1 MNTPTP
7 TPTLLLQGIESLL
20 EGEHAAAL
28 PPAVRL
34 RLEAALKAAVHNAMG
49 LGGNGSF
56 APRVVSVLF
65 TDLRGFTAMLESH
78 PIPELLEALNR
89 YLVRMSEV
97 AHQHGGTIDK
107 FIGDAIMVLFGAPVR
122 RDDDVTRAVACA
134 VDMQIALFELNKQ
147 FKAAGLP
154 ELHMGIGIN
163 TGTVMAGVL
172 GSEIHAEY
180 TVIGEEVNLASRI
193 EAYSLRG
200 QILMSEVTW
209 QSVRDYVTA
218 GAPMDVYV
226 KGKKQPVNL
235 YEVLGIPSMSKVV
248 PRQEIRKGP
257 RVETHLPFNF
267 QLLRG
272 KSVAPQSYGGTILD
286 ISYNGVL
293 AALDIEVPP
302 QSDIKLD
309 VNLALAGGA
318 ATDLYARVRRMIER
332 NGQRLAGI
340 EFTSVNPQSHV
351 NIRRF
356 VQLMIQGGATT

>member
-7 TPTLLLQGIESLL
+7 AQMLQSIQSLL
-20 EGEHAAAL
+20 DGENAAPL
-28 PPAVRL
+28 PPAVRQ
-34 RLEAALKAAVHNAMG
+34 RLEAALTAAVYNAMG
-49 LGGNGSF
+49 HSGDGGF
-56 APRVVSVLF
+56 APRVVSILF
-65 TDLRGFTAMLESH
+65 TDLRGFTAILESH

-107 FIGDAIMVLFGAPVR
+107 FIGDAIMVLFGAPIGH
-122 RDDDVTRAVACA
+122 DDDVTRAVACA

-147 FKAAGLP
+147 FKSAGLP

-209 QSVRDYVTA
+209 QGVRDYVTA

-235 YEVLGIPSMSKVV
+235 YEVLGIPSAHKVV
-248 PRQEIRKGP
+248 PRQEIRKSP
-257 RVETHLPFNF
+257 RVETHLPFHF

-286 ISYNGVL
+286 ISYEGVL

-302 QSDIKLD
+302 QADIKLD
-309 VNLALAGGA
+309 VNLALVGST

-332 NGQRLAGI
+332 DGQRLAGI
-340 EFTSVNPQSHV
+340 EFTSVTPQSNV
-351 NIRRF
+351 SIRRF
-356 VQLMIQGGATT
+356 VQVLIQGGATT